1 VVASSGLLTMTAT
14 GALAQSASAATDA
27 KGAEPSER
35 VYVPGERS
43 FVELNALAGTF
54 VGLRLKGIIHPTRTF
69 SLALEGLEGARLNN
83 VDGSFL
89 RAERAL
95 GARAEFCASSS
106 RHQAAIIAPG
116 LALAYLPRDA
126 PTSSWLFDYKGRD
139 PALLLEANADFMVLH
154 EFARH
159 AGVLVG
165 LRGGAVVGVRGHDGS
180 GKRLAG
186 ATRPDLAFYLGA
198 RF

>member
-1 VVASSGLLTMTAT
+1 MGASSALLTMTAA
-14 GALAQSASAATDA
+14 GALAQSASAPTDA
-27 KGAEPSER
+27 KGAERSER
-35 VYVPGERS
+35 VYVPGQRS

-69 SLALEGLEGARLNN
+69 
-83 VDGSFL
+83 
-89 RAERAL
+89 
-95 GARAEFCASSS
+95 
-106 RHQAAIIAPG
+106 G

-165 LRGGAVVGVRGHDGS
+165 LRGGAVVGVRGHDRS

-186 ATRPDLAFYLGA
+186 ATRPDVAFYLGA